1 MMRAVLLALFILALP
16 VVAQGQTRHN
26 LTEGEI
32 LRGHF
37 TQERHLKGFA
47 APLKSEGSFT
57 LAPGQG
63 LIWRTEKPFA
73 IATVITAGGLAQ
85 EVNGNQT
92 MKMPAAKMP
101 FLSRLYAMLGGA
113 LAGNWRSLDEDFHLT
128 QSGDDSDWRL
138 EMIPKHPDNLAMP
151 FRSIA
156 IAGRQF
162 VDTVIL
168 TKPDDDFDKLIFSNQ
183 ALSAGPPTADEAAT
197 LKAAGL

>member
-1 MMRAVLLALFILALP
+1 MIHRFLLALLIAALP
-16 VVAQGQTRHN
+16 LVAQAQTRHN
-26 LTEGEI
+26 LTDGEV
-32 LRGHF
+32 LRGRF

-47 APLKSEGSFT
+47 APLKSEGSFV

-73 IATVITAGGLAQ
+73 ISTVITAGGLAQ

-92 MKMPAAKMP
+92 MKMPAAKLP

-113 LAGNWRSLDEDFHLT
+113 LAGDWKNLDEDFNLT
-128 QSGDDSDWRL
+128 QSGNDADWRL
-138 EMIPKHPDNLAMP
+138 DMVPKHPDNVAMP

-162 VDTVIL
+162 VESVTL
-168 TKPDDDFDKLIFSNQ
+168 TKPDDDFDKLTFFDQ
-183 ALSAGPPTADEAAT
+183 ALSAGSLAADEAAA